1 MRANASDRFRSS
13 YRADVDG
20 LRAIAVM
27 AVVLYHTSV
36 PGFSGGFVG
45 VDVFFV
51 ISGFL
56 ITNLVGSGV
65 NNKAFS
71 FSEFYERRARR
82 LAPALALVLLISYVV
97 AFIYFTQ
104 IDFEQFSKSL
114 FATSVFLSNVFF
126 MRQTD
131 NYFAVDS
138 AFKPLLHTWSLAV
151 EEQFYLFYPAIL
163 VFLLRVA
170 RSYVVHWIIALLLI
184 SLVISCM
191 GVWYAPQAAF
201 YLLPSR
207 AWELLLG
214 AA

>member
-56 ITNLVGSGV
+56 ITNLVGSGI
-65 NNKAFS
+65 NTKTFR

-82 LAPALALVLLISYVV
+82 LAPALALVLLTSYVV

-114 FATSVFLSNVFF
+114 FATSAFVSNVFF

-131 NYFAVDS
+131 NYFAVD
-138 AFKPLLHTWSLAV
+138 FGIQAV
-151 EEQFYLFYPAIL
+151 ATYL
-163 VFLLRVA
+163 V
-170 RSYVVHWIIALLLI
+170 
-184 SLVISCM
+184 SC
-191 GVWYAPQAAF
+191 
-201 YLLPSR
+201 S
-207 AWELLLG
+207 
-214 AA
+214 